1 MGLVAIRY
9 ALTAGK
15 CKYCGNPFAG
25 RPDRKF
31 CSRVCVNLAQT
42 APVSTKSSAGR
53 HGIGVVV
60 DHFKWRHEPEYRAH
74 HAGAIAETLAPDA
87 VSCAWRHR
95 GDCCDEGEFDARKI
109 L

>member
-1 MGLVAIRY
+1 MTKVVTTFY
-9 ALTAGK
+9 AVPGK

-42 APVSTKSSAGR
+42 APTSSSAGR
-53 HGIGVVV
+53 HGVGVVV
-60 DHFKWRHEPEYRAH
+60 DHFKWRHDPEYRAH
-74 HAGAIAETLAPDA
+74 HAGAIAETLAPTA
-87 VSCAWRHR
+87 VSCVWRHR
-95 GDCCDEGEFDARKI
+95 GDCCDEGEFDDRKI